1 MIKIKIS
8 NKKLIEGEDSKIDSG
23 LNANQKYNLNFLLQ
37 NNYVNSNRGPGD
49 SIVDNFIEDMAN
61 QDFERTG
68 DFDIYDKLDSEVNP
82 VDIMRVLV
90 EQSPSLKS
98 SKISEAIT
106 GDSYGKIFKLK
117 NQHILKIFLGGV
129 NVKKDLEWYEKCYEA
144 TQTGERTS
152 LLPVYEKPIKINL
165 PGYDVWCVE
174 IAEVNPLDKWM
185 KRTGRGDASTIVKQT
200 EALFNLFY
208 VQQGIRDFDELVD
221 NFINFIFPG
230 KKQAFHTE
238 YDDNLAVDTDH
249 IIKTLKPLS
258 RKEVIALLKV
268 FFDMLESGFELSD
281 VAPRN
286 MGVLQQDPDT
296 IVIFDR

>member
-1 MIKIKIS
+1 MIKIKIK
-8 NKKLIEGEDSKIDSG
+8 NCIREGKDSQIDSG
-23 LNANQKYNLNFLLQ
+23 LNRVQKYNLNFLLQ
-37 NNYVNSNRGPGD
+37 KEYEHSNRGAGD
-49 SIVDNFIEDMAN
+49 TIVDNFIEDMAS
-61 QDFERTG
+61 QDFDRTG

-98 SKISEAIT
+98 SKISQAIT
-106 GDSYGKIFKLK
+106 GDSYGKIFKLN

-129 NVKKDLEWYEKCYEA
+129 NVEKDLEWYEKCYEV
-144 TQTGERTS
+144 TQTGKKTS
-152 LLPVYEKPIKINL
+152 LLPVYEKPIKIDL

-185 KRTGRGDASTIVKQT
+185 KRTGRGDATTIVKQT

-208 VQQGIRDFDELVD
+208 VEQGIRDFDQLVSA
-221 NFINFIFPG
+221 FINFIFPG
-230 KKQAFHTE
+230 KEKAFHTE
-238 YDDNLAVDTDH
+238 YEEKLEVDIEK

-258 RKEVIALLKV
+258 RKEVVALIKV
-268 FFDMLESGFELSD
+268 FFDMVELGFELSD

-286 MGVLQQDPDT
+286 MGVLEQDPET